1 MFDENTCWYKHVKS
15 VEPEEAIKNNLKCGT
30 CDNLFSDNSQLKK
43 HIYVVFMNEESLKKN
58 MNRMNETYD
67 DNGSTSQTFDADIE
81 NMDFQMSLAQK
92 PPDLN
97 QIIDVLKN
105 LAVQVKN
112 MQIAQASQP
121 TI

>member
-1 MFDENTCWYKHVKS
+1 
-15 VEPEEAIKNNLKCGT
+15 
-30 CDNLFSDNSQLKK
+30 
-43 HIYVVFMNEESLKKN
+43 MNI
-58 MNRMNETYD
+58 MNETYD
-67 DNGSTSQTFDADIE
+67 DNGSTSQTVDADIE

-112 MQIAQASQP
+112 MQIVQASQP